1 MNSSDKDARARLS
14 WMWVFVMLNMIFA
27 DILTFMKA
35 DVLKQ
40 FMEGRA
46 EQIVVTPEFLL
57 LAAVVTE
64 IPIAMVV
71 LSQFLPRRANRWAN
85 VIAGALTIAYIWGG
99 GLLTAP
105 HYLFFAAVQSVACI
119 YIVWFAWKW
128 RELDERVLARDLA
141 VE

>member
-1 MNSSDKDARARLS
+1 MTREDNGARARLS

-46 EQIVVTPEFLL
+46 EQIVITPEFLL
-57 LAAVVTE
+57 LAAIITE

-71 LSQFLPRRANRWAN
+71 LSQLLPKPACRLTNM
-85 VIAGALTIAYIWGG
+85 VAGVVTIAYIWGG
-99 GLLTAP
+99 GVLSAP
-105 HYLFFAAVQSVACI
+105 HYIFFAAVQTVALVYVI
-119 YIVWFAWKW
+119 RFAWRW
-128 RELDERVLARDLA
+128 RDADERALAGELVA
-141 VE
+141 E

>member
-1 MNSSDKDARARLS
+1 MTTSDKDARARLS

-46 EQIVVTPEFLL
+46 EQVVITPEFLL

-71 LSQFLPRRANRWAN
+71 LSQLLPERANRWTNMVAA
-85 VIAGALTIAYIWGG
+85 VLTVAYVWGG

-105 HYLFFAAVQSVACI
+105 HYIFFAGVQTAACL
-119 YIVWFAWKW
+119 YIAWFAWRR
-128 RELDERVLARDLA
+128 READERVVAREFA
-141 VE
+141 AG